1 MQELVI
7 SSNEDPESISIS
19 KVEEFLNDP
28 NYISDTNED
37 TNDDDEV
44 SEDSFEKSINEIS
57 RIDGIPAEFRKFIAT
72 MRRDVFDEE
81 LGVYIPNMVDAT
93 HVFNQLLKVTS
104 NKYASEIIPH
114 LEYVLKQNKEDYN
127 NNEFVNDLEAV
138 INEIK
143 KLANTN
149 SQLYNLI
156 INVLH
161 GSELDLIFLRL
172 STTESVSEDFDINT
186 DIPKQ
191 QGTSV
196 RIFEKLEAADANSTK
211 DKYITSMI
219 VANSTRSKT
228 PENEA
233 KYKKALSNI
242 QQIVTTGIKNKVEGK
257 KESILGTANPSK
269 VLEELVEGLYEPL
282 TTIGLSLPK
291 SLLRL
296 SILAIEVYENN
307 QNLDRLN
314 AESKLAFENN
324 QDLINSGNY
333 LESGFFNSLI
343 GIAKLGL
350 ANQSFKGVL
359 DDSGDKSS
367 TKDAYVQTFNNVL
380 RRAATYI
387 NKYNPSSIPS
397 VIRNAENKPIY
408 RYVKYTPLLSMAMDI
423 RRKGVVEAIKQD
435 DEKVF
440 NDFLNDYFK
449 DHPTLDD
456 FLMVM

>member
-1 MQELVI
+1 M
-7 SSNEDPESISIS
+7 
-19 KVEEFLNDP
+19 
-28 NYISDTNED
+28 
-37 TNDDDEV
+37 
-44 SEDSFEKSINEIS
+44 
-57 RIDGIPAEFRKFIAT
+57 
-72 MRRDVFDEE
+72 
-81 LGVYIPNMVDAT
+81 
-93 HVFNQLLKVTS
+93 
-104 NKYASEIIPH
+104 
-114 LEYVLKQNKEDYN
+114 
-127 NNEFVNDLEAV
+127 
-138 INEIK
+138 
-143 KLANTN
+143 
-149 SQLYNLI
+149 
-156 INVLH
+156 
-161 GSELDLIFLRL
+161 
-172 STTESVSEDFDINT
+172 
-186 DIPKQ
+186 
-191 QGTSV
+191 
-196 RIFEKLEAADANSTK
+196 
-211 DKYITSMI
+211 
-219 VANSTRSKT
+219 
-228 PENEA
+228 
-233 KYKKALSNI
+233 
-242 QQIVTTGIKNKVEGK
+242 
-257 KESILGTANPSK
+257 
-269 VLEELVEGLYEPL
+269 YEPL